1 MRWTRKRILISLAA
15 LTLCAV
21 IVRCLPLVA
30 PIRAGSLGH
39 DGAALEFTDRNG
51 LLLGVLLSRDQEHTS
66 AVALNAVSPA
76 FVQAIVAAEDARFYE
91 HGAVDYH
98 AMLRAAGQAV
108 RERGLRS
115 GASTITMQLARMGRP
130 LPSGVA
136 GKALQ
141 IWTAWRL
148 EAGMSKAQLL
158 EAYVNRLPMGGNV
171 YGVEAAARS
180 YFGVHAYDLDLAQAS
195 LLAAIPNNPSGLHPY
210 DHWRELKQRQ
220 HYVLGRML
228 AAGTIDRAEVRHAA
242 AEHILL
248 RERGEG
254 IVAAP
259 HFVFWLAGQV
269 PSGETRITTSI
280 DRPLQRFVEGQV
292 RQVIAG
298 LSKRNVHHAAAL
310 VIDNRSGEVLA
321 YVGSPDY
328 FSDSAGGRTD
338 GVQALRQPG
347 SALKPFLYELA
358 FERRIIHPN
367 TILADVP
374 AHYAIPGGL
383 LYSPKDYND
392 SFLGPVR
399 TRIALADSLNVPAV
413 RVLAMVGVPTFL
425 DRLHALGFD
434 HLTAPP
440 DHYGLGLTLGGGEV
454 SLWELTR
461 AYVTLARGGRAIRLQ
476 TLAPSAAQETL
487 AAMTPDPVQTA
498 GLSNASAV
506 ESPNPTA
513 AWSLVT
519 DMLADE
525 HARARAFGLG
535 SVLDVPFAAAVK
547 TGTSSDYRDTWT
559 VGFTRDYTVGVWVG
573 NFDGQPMRQVSGVT
587 GAAPLWSRI
596 IMHLHDRSD
605 PQPFAP
611 PAGLVLE
618 PICTDTGLRP
628 GPGCAAVAYEY
639 LYPQDLS
646 QYHMRP
652 ASNALPPVY
661 ERWAMEQRTDAGYG
675 RFKIVFP
682 RDGDVFA
689 WYPARRELISQPQA
703 LLFRSNRGTR
713 AVKWFLNERPW
724 RSDNAGPLVWPLQP
738 GSWTLRA
745 VNGAHS
751 DRVIFEVV
759 AARHRV
765 LRRGFS
771 LVPHG

>member
-1 MRWTRKRILISLAA
+1 MRWTRKPLLISLAG
-15 LTLCAV
+15 LMLFVV
-21 IVRCLPLVA
+21 IVRCLPLA
-30 PIRAGSLGH
+30 SPIHAASLGR

-51 LLLGVLLSRDQEHTS
+51 LLLGTLLSRDQEHS
-66 AVALNAVSPA
+66 AAVSLSAVSPA
-76 FVQAIVAAEDARFYE
+76 FLQAIVAAEDARFFE
-91 HGAVDYH
+91 HGAVDYR

-108 RERGLRS
+108 RERKLLS
-115 GASTITMQLARMGRP
+115 GASTITMQLARMAQP
-130 LPSGVA
+130 LPSGIA

-148 EAGMSKAQLL
+148 EAGMSKAQVL
-158 EAYVNRLPMGGNV
+158 EAYVNRIPMGGNI

-180 YFGVHAYDLDLAQAS
+180 YFGVRADDLDLAQAS
-195 LLAAIPNNPSGLHPY
+195 LLAGIPNDPSGLDPY
-210 DHWRELKQRQ
+210 GHWRELKRRQR
-220 HYVLGRML
+220 YVLDRML
-228 AAGTIDRAEVRHAA
+228 AAGVINSDDARRAF
-242 AEHILL
+242 AEHIAL
-248 RERGEG
+248 RERGDG

-259 HFVFWLAGQV
+259 HFLFWLASQARPGAV
-269 PSGETRITTSI
+269 RIATSL

-328 FSDSAGGRTD
+328 FSESGGRND

-383 LYSPKDYND
+383 LYSPKDYSD
-392 SFLGPVR
+392 TFLGPVR

-413 RVLAMVGVPTFL
+413 RVLAMVGVPAFL
-425 DRLHALGFD
+425 DRLHALGFS

-440 DHYGLGLTLGGGEV
+440 EHYGLGLTLGGGEV

-461 AYVTLARGGRAIRLQ
+461 AYVSLARRGHAVQLR

-487 AAMTPDPVQTA
+487 AAALPELAPTA
-498 GLSNASAV
+498 DLSQAGV
-506 ESPNPTA
+506 EFPNPTA
-513 AWSLVT
+513 AWDLVT
-519 DMLADE
+519 DMLSDG
-525 HARARAFGLG
+525 HARAMAFGLG

-573 NFDGQPMRQVSGVT
+573 NFDGEPMRQVSGVT

-596 IMHLHDRSD
+596 IMHLHERSD
-605 PQPFAP
+605 PDAFAP

-628 GPGCAAVAYEY
+628 TPGCASAAYEY

-646 QYHMRP
+646 RYHARP
-652 ASNALPPVY
+652 VSKALPRVYDIWSLQQRPVI
-661 ERWAMEQRTDAGYG
+661 ASD

-689 WYPARRELISQPQA
+689 SYPPRRELVEEPQA
-703 LLFRSNRGTR
+703 LLFRANRLAG
-713 AVKWFLNERPW
+713 AVKWYLNGRPW
-724 RSDNAGPLVWPLQP
+724 RSDKGGPLIWPLQP
-738 GSWTLRA
+738 GMWDLRA
-745 VNGAHS
+745 VSGGHS
-751 DRVIFEVV
+751 DRITFEVI
-759 AARHRV
+759 AARQPV
-765 LRRGFS
+765 LRKGFS